1 MQITDVTLPGK
12 ALKLAPVGDFQYG
25 AQGCDVGKLKRHIAY
40 GVRRK
45 WWFLGM
51 GDYIDHFSP
60 SNKRALVAAKND
72 LYDSAVEL
80 LDDAI
85 KGRCDELVDGVL
97 HKSAGR
103 WVGMVHGDHIW
114 DFSDGTNCDSY
125 IAGKVGAE
133 YLGTAAIVR
142 ISLEEA
148 PDVPPLRVLATHGR
162 GSSVSSTGKT
172 LHLERLLTAF
182 DVDIVLMGHSHLKYG
197 FPVDKL
203 KAVTLPDGTPKLVN
217 ETKILGITGS
227 FYNGYQQNQIT
238 SVGLPTGSY
247 PEHAAMRPI
256 PTGGIVI
263 DARPQEEEW
272 GWRWDMFV
280 SS

>member
-263 DARPQEEEW
+263 DARPREEEW